1 MNSIIC
7 IKTGIH
13 RWHLLIFDMFTFLEA
28 WKDPMI
34 CLTSQLNPPPQ
45 PTWKFHSLLSRDAG
59 LTVEK
64 QAMERNAISKIASSS
79 DANDERHRRCTNGL
93 GKFISKL
100 SQLHYTLQFIWWS
113 FSTWCICFV
122 NWQYWQY
129 WQYVEKERDNSTWKF
144 PKFIE
149 HWRLGKSHLNQTSS
163 NIHGWIHLNLIVGV
177 C

>member
-1 MNSIIC
+1 MTFAYLRHVHILGGLKRSNDLPNFAIESTAPAHM
-7 IKTGIH
+7 KVSFT
-13 RWHLLIFDMFTFLEA
+13 LI
-28 WKDPMI
+28 PRRG
-34 CLTSQLNPPPQ
+34 N
-45 PTWKFHSLLSRDAG
+45 

-64 QAMERNAISKIASSS
+64 QAMERFTQFQWIASSS

>member
-1 MNSIIC
+1 MTFAYLRHVLHSWRLEKIPMTCRFFAIW
-7 IKTGIH
+7 IH
-13 RWHLLIFDMFTFLEA
+13 RPSPHESFI
-28 WKDPMI
+28 
-34 CLTSQLNPPPQ
+34 
-45 PTWKFHSLLSRDAG
+45 HSYPATRV

-129 WQYVEKERDNSTWKF
+129 WQYVEKERDNSHMEV
-144 PKFIE
+144 PKIYRALE
-149 HWRLGKSHLNQTSS
+149 AGK
-163 NIHGWIHLNLIVGV
+163 IPFEPNLIKHPWLDSS
-177 C
+177 